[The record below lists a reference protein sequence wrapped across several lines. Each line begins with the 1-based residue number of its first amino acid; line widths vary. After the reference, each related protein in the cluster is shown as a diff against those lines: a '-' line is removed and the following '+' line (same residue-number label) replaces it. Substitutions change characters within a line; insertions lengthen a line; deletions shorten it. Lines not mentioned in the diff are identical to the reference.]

1 MCPGAESGRVSFE
14 EAFAALPAFRFGKIG
29 QEGRQ
34 MGLLD
39 TLSALFGG
47 KGAGGGDDAIHIYV
61 ECERC
66 KSKVHVRLDRRHD
79 ISLREEGGYYVRKEI
94 MDSTC
99 FRLMAAEITFDGAY
113 RIQSQEIQGGRFL
126 TQAEFDAPLRS

>member
-1 MCPGAESGRVSFE
+1 
-14 EAFAALPAFRFGKIG
+14 
-29 QEGRQ
+29 

-39 TLSALFGG
+39 KLSSLFGA
-47 KGAGGGDDAIHIYV
+47 KGAGEADDAIHIYV

-79 ISLREEGGYYVRKEI
+79 ISLREEGGHYVRKEI

-126 TQAEFDAPLRS
+126 TQAEFDAPLPS